1 MKTIDIVEGFNKF
14 FEELYPNK
22 GYFVSRLNVE
32 QSKISKLY
40 KTYTLE
46 VWYIEGKYKKKVF
59 DISKS
64 ARVPDNMDDI
74 VIRDL
79 NIEMTKAMFKN
90 YSTLLEY
97 GIQ

>member
-1 MKTIDIVEGFNKF
+1 MKTIDIVEGFNQF
-14 FEELYPNK
+14 FEERYPNK
-22 GYFVSRLNVE
+22 GHFVSKLNIE
-32 QSKISKLY
+32 QSNISKLY

-46 VWYIEGKYKKKVF
+46 VWYVNGSYKKKVM

-79 NIEMTKAMFKN
+79 NIELTKAMFRDYN
-90 YSTLLEY
+90 ILLEY

>member
-14 FEELYPNK
+14 FIELYPNR
-22 GYFVSRLNVE
+22 GFFVSKLNVE
-32 QSKISKLY
+32 QGKISKLY

-46 VWYIEGKYKKKVF
+46 VWYIDGTYKKKVLH
-59 DISKS
+59 ISKS
-64 ARVPDNMDDI
+64 ARIPDNMDDI

-79 NIEMTKAMFKN
+79 NIELTKAMFKN

-97 GIQ
+97 GV